1 VKTAIAARV
10 AAELRKQPAVDVT
23 VERGSLGEL
32 TVWVDG
38 HEIVNSSR
46 FWYPNPWT
54 VMRRVREAVRG

>member
-1 VKTAIAARV
+1 V